1 MRVLLSGLK
10 YTNLSNIQ
18 TQRTID
24 LVIFDKKFQPDEID
38 RFLVNR
44 IANRTENCSTI
55 TLDNNDGEELFDFE
69 MGGSG
74 GNETTCSHSVLGGTF
89 DRLHLAHKLMLSE
102 AALRS
107 NQRITVGVTEE
118 NMLYS
123 MFLFACLLDIAG
135 AFTMVVSGK
144 TLWELIEPINKRI
157 GGVRDFLTDICP
169 ELDLTI
175 VPITDPFGPTQ
186 HDPTIDLIVV
196 SKETVKG
203 GLKVNEGD

>member
-10 YTNLSNIQ
+10 YTNLSKIQ
-18 TQRTID
+18 TQRPID
-24 LVIFDKKFQPDEID
+24 LVIFDKKFQQDEIE

-44 IANRTENCSTI
+44 IANRTENCNII
-55 TLDNNDGEELFDFE
+55 TLDEEAGMFDFE
-69 MGGSG
+69 KVG

-123 MFLFACLLDIAG
+123 MCVFLF
-135 AFTMVVSGK
+135 
-144 TLWELIEPINKRI
+144 
-157 GGVRDFLTDICP
+157 
-169 ELDLTI
+169 
-175 VPITDPFGPTQ
+175 
-186 HDPTIDLIVV
+186 
-196 SKETVKG
+196 
-203 GLKVNEGD
+203 